1 MKKKILSKTLLIIF
15 LLSNVILIIGYCIT
29 WSKNTSTLEIYE
41 WGVGIPGSGS
51 PWQYSNFADNYL
63 YFLVIPILTGIGSLC
78 LLHKKAKFAL
88 VNSILSFTLFV
99 TAIEHFF
106 PESINYTEPTDQPNS
121 IHSLRSLAAIGY
133 PGRSIENYEKKII
146 IIILL
151 VQPFLTFA
159 GGTVWKTETIKQ
171 AIKDQENIFKA
182 KVIDFKVTTPD
193 GKNYTAKEYK
203 AHMEI
208 NRYINQKIYSLTDF
222 DWEEEEDPFGE
233 PKVIDKRIQ
242 KIIKETESKRKSSLS
257 ITSQS

>member
-1 MKKKILSKTLLIIF
+1 MK
-15 LLSNVILIIGYCIT
+15 
-29 WSKNTSTLEIYE
+29 
-41 WGVGIPGSGS
+41 
-51 PWQYSNFADNYL
+51 Q
-63 YFLVIPILTGIGSLC
+63 
-78 LLHKKAKFAL
+78 
-88 VNSILSFTLFV
+88 
-99 TAIEHFF
+99 
-106 PESINYTEPTDQPNS
+106 
-121 IHSLRSLAAIGY
+121 
-133 PGRSIENYEKKII
+133 II
-146 IIILL
+146 IIILF

-242 KIIKETESKRKSSLS
+242 KIIKETESKRKELIKYYESKLKEFPKLS
-257 ITSQS
+257 GNVEAKVKIIEVDHHFYPPCSHMVWLLCR